1 MTTDTAQVY
10 KAKLIEINK
19 KISDIEALGFNVANL
34 NKVLNEIIEK
44 YQVSIKKSKNNNFEG
59 FIINDYTNAIN
70 ELNKLDSALD
80 KYNIYFK
87 AYNYSMYILGL
98 SINESNIDNI
108 REELKKLLN
117 DLRNSSNIDYDDE
130 KAIVESVY
138 DVVYKVICYEIENYN
153 QSEIYNYCNKYET
166 DKLYLHDIIRRELSK
181 IDLFKYPE
189 IQQEIYNIQ
198 KEGLNSNYFNI
209 ELLRKIIYRDK
220 KEELVKSVKKRT
232 NEILKLHNQNLEQIN
247 KLNSDIEYYSVEY
260 QTINRKIKRNYLKI
274 LRKSISIFL
283 SISIPFTSYYL
294 AKKSCLKSGSY
305 DKEYYHTIDYV
316 YNSYTDKVVISE
328 SEKEE
333 VNSDTKTC
341 ILKEYSEVI
350 DASNIAYRNEL
361 SYDLSFLGYDD
372 IDDYINYYNSNP
384 NIIPYKEYNVDQKD
398 IDINVEDSYYE
409 VVYKYIDEESKV
421 VETDIEEAKKDAL
434 FFTLIILFIIA
445 TILGIPFGYN
455 IDCIIKLFDSNKIKK
470 SRIKEIKRVLL
481 DTDKQLL
488 KIIGENEELKLRFNN
503 EVQKYPELI
512 NNITLPNKDV
522 KILSKKKM

>member
-1 MTTDTAQVY
+1 MTTDTVQVY
-10 KAKLIEINK
+10 KAKLIEITK
-19 KISDIEALGFNVANL
+19 KISDIESLGFNVANL

-44 YQVSIKKSKNNNFEG
+44 YQVCIKKSKNNNFEG

-98 SINESNIDNI
+98 NINESNIDTI
-108 REELKKLLN
+108 KEEIKRLLN

-153 QSEIYNYCNKYET
+153 QSEIFNYCNKYET
-166 DKLYLHDIIRRELSK
+166 DKLYIHDIIRRELSK

-247 KLNSDIEYYSVEY
+247 KLNSDIKCYSDEYES
-260 QTINRKIKRNYLKI
+260 INRKIKRNYLKI
-274 LRKSISIFL
+274 LRKSISILL
-283 SISIPFTSYYL
+283 SISIPFASYFF
-294 AKKSCLKSGSY
+294 AKKSALKSSSY
-305 DKEYYHTIDYV
+305 NKEYYHTTDCV
-316 YNSYTDKVVISE
+316 YNSYTDKVEIIE
-328 SEKEE
+328 NEKEE
-333 VNSDTKTC
+333 INSDSKTC

-350 DASNIAYRNEL
+350 DASNKVYRNEL

-384 NIIPYKEYNVDQKD
+384 NIIPYEENKVDQKD

-409 VVYKYIDEESKV
+409 LIYKYVDEESKV
-421 VETDIEEAKKDAL
+421 IEMDMEELNKDCL
-434 FFTLIILFIIA
+434 LLTLIFTGICMI
-445 TILGIPFGYN
+445 ILGPPSFLNMFEIA
-455 IDCIIKLFDSNKIKK
+455 DIISEIKEEDK
-470 SRIKEIKRVLL
+470 YKRRIKATLL
-481 DTDKQLL
+481 RNNRELL

-512 NNITLPNKDV
+512 SKITLPNNDV

>member
-10 KAKLIEINK
+10 KAKLIEITK
-19 KISDIEALGFNVANL
+19 KISDIKSLGFNV
-34 NKVLNEIIEK
+34 NEINNILNQIVEK
-44 YQVSIKKSKNNNFEG
+44 NKNSIINSKKNSFEG

-70 ELNKLDSALD
+70 ELTKLDSRLD
-80 KYNIYFK
+80 NYDIYFR
-87 AYNYSMYILGL
+87 AYNYAMYL
-98 SINESNIDNI
+98 SSVSLNEANVDKVK
-108 REELKKLLN
+108 EELVIILKG
-117 DLRNSSNIDYDDE
+117 LRNSSNIDYEDE
-130 KAIVESVY
+130 KLIIEATYEA
-138 DVVYKVICYEIENYN
+138 VYKVICYEIENYG
-153 QSEIYNYCNKYET
+153 QSELYNYCNSYDT
-166 DKLYLHDIIRRELSK
+166 DKLYLHEIIKREISK
-181 IDLFKYPE
+181 LDLHVYPE
-189 IQQEIYNIQ
+189 ITQEIYNIQ
-198 KEGLNSNYFNI
+198 KNGLNTNYFNI
-209 ELLRKIIYRDK
+209 ELLRKIIYRDRK
-220 KEELVKSVKKRT
+220 DKLLAQITERT
-232 NEILKLHNQNLEQIN
+232 NEILELYEKNMNEINVLSKSKDANEEKYQSIKTSLKKNYFKLAK
-247 KLNSDIEYYSVEY
+247 KLIS
-260 QTINRKIKRNYLKI
+260 TILT
-274 LRKSISIFL
+274 
-283 SISIPFTSYYL
+283 ISIPFTCYYL

-512 NNITLPNKDV
+512 NKITLPSKDV